1 MFVINQCRDFRNLFN
16 RFEFVKL
23 GLYFFLENF
32 CKDLLSKMFKVLSI
46 ELEIQVIF
54 NKGFKNVFFVFKL
67 QFVNYIVF

>member
-32 CKDLLSKMFKVLSI
+32 CKDLLSKMFKALSI